1 MKPLAT
7 QVRALGTTALAPLLA
22 LVTVF
27 STVGVASAAPTAAF
41 TYGPTAPAVREPVT
55 FRFTGTCDVEP
66 CSIEWRWFQAS
77 GSTLGTTMGR
87 GDVLTYAF
95 PRAGSYTVRA
105 KITNATSTHGSDFT
119 SQSID
124 VTGTF
129 EDNDRKVGYDG
140 WTAALSSRASN
151 GGYRVATDTSIGTEV
166 AYRFTGTE
174 VTYVANAG
182 PNRGIAL
189 VTVAGRQQLVDLY
202 APTHGPKSFL
212 VNGLTDAPHRI
223 RVRPTG
229 TKNEASTGTA
239 VTVDGFVAGR
249 PRSTTRPSPWSTTAG
264 SGPAN
269 ASASGGTIRNSATA
283 GARVV
288 RVLGSVRDVGQR
300 HRPQPRDR
308 ERQRRRRRT
317 GPDRRLLPDARL
329 QGREHL
335 QRVWARAGTSSGSPC
350 PATATPAAPRT
361 GSAATRSSSGRS

>member
-7 QVRALGTTALAPLLA
+7 QVRALGTLALAPLLA

-66 CSIEWRWFQAS
+66 CSIEWRWFQAA

-95 PRAGSYTVRA
+95 PRAGNYTVRA

-119 SQSID
+119 SQSVD

-129 EDNDRKVGYDG
+129 ENNDRRIGYDG

-151 GGYRVATDTSIGTEV
+151 GGYRVATDTSIGSEA

-189 VTVAGRQQLVDLY
+189 VTVAGRQQQVDLY

-223 RVRPTG
+223 RVQPTG

-239 VTVDGFVAGR
+239 VTVDGFVAG
-249 PRSTTRPSPWSTTAG
+249 TTQVDDTSLAVEYNSWVGT
-264 SGPAN
+264 AN
-269 ASASGGTIRNSATA
+269 ASASGGTIRNSATT
-283 GARVV
+283 GARTSFVFWGPSVTWVSASGPNRGIANVSVDGAALTPIDGYSRTHVYKVEHTFSGLGEGRHVLRVAVSGTRNPSSTANRVGSDAFIV
-288 RVLGSVRDVGQR
+288 R
-300 HRPQPRDR
+300 
-308 ERQRRRRRT
+308 
-317 GPDRRLLPDARL
+317 
-329 QGREHL
+329 
-335 QRVWARAGTSSGSPC
+335 
-350 PATATPAAPRT
+350 
-361 GSAATRSSSGRS
+361 